1 MVKKTD
7 TDKMEKIP
15 HDREGAERYFTG

>member
-7 TDKMEKIP
+7 ADKMEKIP